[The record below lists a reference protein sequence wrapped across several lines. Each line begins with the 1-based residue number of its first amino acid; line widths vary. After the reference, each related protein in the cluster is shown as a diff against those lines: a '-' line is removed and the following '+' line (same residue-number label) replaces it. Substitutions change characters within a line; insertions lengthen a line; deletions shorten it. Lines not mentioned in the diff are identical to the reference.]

1 MRRSLQLLGALALGL
16 VLLAGPAKGEPRTI
30 VITDEVQLGLG
41 DAFMADGEY
50 YRAVTEYLRY
60 LYLFPGAE
68 RTPYALLQIGL
79 AHFHG
84 GEYQRAIDYFAR
96 VRASYAPAYFAAAAY
111 HEGLCYER
119 LNQPDKAQDAFERAV
134 AFDTAGAPAREALLG
149 KALGRIRQGDLAG
162 GRTELDRFQEYF
174 PEEPRVGSVAR
185 AVELIDAQAGAPRK
199 SPLLAGIL
207 SAVVPGSG
215 QAYAGKHRDGL
226 VALLVNGLFIAGTA
240 VAIDQENYATAAI
253 VGGIGLPFY
262 LGNVYGAANAANQ
275 WNLSLHR
282 DLRDRLAVTLDYRY

>member
-1 MRRSLQLLGALALGL
+1 
-16 VLLAGPAKGEPRTI
+16 
-30 VITDEVQLGLG
+30 
-41 DAFMADGEY
+41 MADGEY

-60 LYLFPGAE
+60 LYLFPDSE
-68 RTPYALLQIGL
+68 RAPYALLQIGL
-79 AHFHG
+79 AHFRG

-96 VRASYAPAYFAAAAY
+96 VRASYAPEHFAAAAY

-119 LNQPDKAQDAFERAV
+119 LNQPAKAQDAFERAV
-134 AFDTAGAPAREALLG
+134 VFDTAGAPAREALLG
-149 KALGRIRQGDLAG
+149 KALGQVRQGDLAG
-162 GRTELDRFQEYF
+162 GRTELERFRAFY
-174 PEEPRVGSVAR
+174 PNEPRSEKVVQAEG
-185 AVELIDAQAGAPRK
+185 LIDAQAAVPRK

-215 QAYAGKHRDGL
+215 QAYAGKYRDGL

-240 VAIDQENYATAAI
+240 VAIDQENYATAAV

-262 LGNVYGAANAANQ
+262 LGNIYGAANAANK